1 MYYIYIV
8 NIALSGLVVAVG
20 IGLIIHRIFIKGH
33 RLWDYRRAGGCLR
46 PKPVDSML
54 VLLTFYNILRLVSS
68 VILVVDVAPTNLIAR
83 SFLFEIPWQFGYGS
97 FALYLVGIAQTLA
110 ESHKAVSTGWLP
122 SAQVVDLLGSWFFLW
137 PFVINN
143 VCSIISGA
151 FAYSNLYVAEVFA
164 RLLYGFW
171 FLHDA
176 SLSGAVLFAGWRLVR
191 ILNSHLARFGKD
203 GARYQAIKTGIFK
216 IKMLVGIIIVCLMS
230 FASFLL
236 LYGILRDRIMTSTV
250 GSVILAVIW
259 TYLGPM
265 TTVFVEAA
273 IIINPKFEKNEAL
286 AANSSSGTGNGS
298 TFPSSTGETST
309 SYTAP
314 GVTMSF
320 NDKEEMSDLKQ
331 QQLRYQQLYQKH
343 ALGPNVS
350 NHSPVDRAS
359 DDSTADDFQRQ
370 KFNNHVADDTGSS
383 KYELVY

>member
-1 MYYIYIV
+1 M
-8 NIALSGLVVAVG
+8 
-20 IGLIIHRIFIKGH
+20 
-33 RLWDYRRAGGCLR
+33 
-46 PKPVDSML
+46 
-54 VLLTFYNILRLVSS
+54 
-68 VILVVDVAPTNLIAR
+68 
-83 SFLFEIPWQFGYGS
+83 
-97 FALYLVGIAQTLA
+97 
-110 ESHKAVSTGWLP
+110 
-122 SAQVVDLLGSWFFLW
+122 GSWFFLW

-203 GARYQAIKTGIFK
+203 NARYQAIKTGIFK

-273 IIINPKFEKNEAL
+273 IIIK
-286 AANSSSGTGNGS
+286 
-298 TFPSSTGETST
+298 
-309 SYTAP
+309 Y
-314 GVTMSF
+314 V
-320 NDKEEMSDLKQ
+320 
-331 QQLRYQQLYQKH
+331 
-343 ALGPNVS
+343 
-350 NHSPVDRAS
+350 
-359 DDSTADDFQRQ
+359 
-370 KFNNHVADDTGSS
+370 FNNETKKHKAHIADVLITVPSLRRIQHLLQIHQVEQVVILLS
-383 KYELVY
+383 LLLQAKQVPATRHQA